1 MDATLLRRGGP
12 APSGVALAQKG
23 FRPFFLGAPLFAGL
37 VIPVW
42 IVVLRGHALPAGYL
56 DPVTWHAHEMV
67 FGYAAAVIAGFL
79 LTAVGNWTGRETAVG
94 APLVGLAALWA
105 AGRAAVVLA
114 PLLPRGVPIVV
125 DGAFL
130 PALALTLARPLFAA
144 GNRRNFV
151 MVAIV
156 LGLGA
161 ASVAV
166 HLDALG
172 VLPGAA
178 LRANRVGVD
187 LVTLVTLVI
196 AGRVFPMFTRNASGV
211 QSIRSVP
218 ALDVAC
224 VVGMALVTILDAAG
238 VAQAAWLGGAVAV
251 LALART
257 ARWGAR
263 HSLREPLLWVL
274 HVGHAW
280 IPIGLGL
287 RALASV
293 APAVP
298 QASGT
303 HALTVGA
310 IGTLT
315 LGMMARVSLGHTG
328 RILAAPRAARTAFV
342 LVTAAAVVRVL
353 VPLVAPAHTGASLV
367 VAGACW
373 SAAFALFAAGYAKI
387 LVGPRVDG
395 KPG

>member
-1 MDATLLRRGGP
+1 MEASLLRRRAP

-23 FRPFFLGAPLFAGL
+23 FRPFFLAAPLFAGA
-37 VIPVW
+37 VIPLW
-42 IVVLRGHALPAGYL
+42 IGVLHGHALPAGYF
-56 DPVTWHAHEMV
+56 DPVTWHGHEMV
-67 FGYAAAVIAGFL
+67 FGFAVAVIAGFL

-94 APLVGLAALWA
+94 APLLGLAGLWA
-105 AGRAAVVLA
+105 AGRVAVMLA
-114 PLLPRGVPIVV
+114 PWLPRGVPLAV

-130 PALALTLARPLFAA
+130 PALAATLARPLVAA

-161 ASVAV
+161 ASVVV

-172 VLPGAA
+172 VLPGAG

-187 LVTLVTLVI
+187 LVMVVTLVI

-224 VVGMALVTILDAAG
+224 LVGMALVTALDAAG
-238 VAQAAWLGGAVAV
+238 VPQAAWLAGVVGAVA
-251 LALART
+251 AART

-280 IPIGLGL
+280 IPIGLAL

-293 APAVP
+293 TPLVPAS
-298 QASGT
+298 AST

-315 LGMMARVSLGHTG
+315 IGMMARVSLGHTG
-328 RILAAPRAARTAFV
+328 RVLAAPPAARTAFL
-342 LVTAAAVVRVL
+342 LVTAAALVRVAAP
-353 VPLVAPAHTGASLV
+353 VVAPAHTSAALV

-373 SAAFALFAAGYAKI
+373 SAAFALFLAGYAKI